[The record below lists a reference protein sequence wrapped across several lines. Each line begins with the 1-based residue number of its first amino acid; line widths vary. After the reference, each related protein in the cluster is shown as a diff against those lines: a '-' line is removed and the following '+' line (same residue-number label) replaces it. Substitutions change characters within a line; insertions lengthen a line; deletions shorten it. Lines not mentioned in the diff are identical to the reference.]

1 MQYSLAE
8 IDAVSKKAARGSGFS
23 WGLSEEA
30 GKAVRYLCSFQLPG
44 PQLLADYLQQ
54 IQRPEFVTGP
64 PVFTPASWSSSLDC
78 LCPLSSGAALADL
91 ITTFNSDRPLQLR
104 DCASPLLMAA
114 VTAIAITR
122 QQRSLSFQW
131 NTVRLTLHPQ
141 GLDREGPQDELLSPM
156 VSEVLVTV
164 VPSTGAAIGP
174 AVLPAEV
181 DEVSWQ
187 QLNDLAFRTYVPSSE
202 TSRAGAG
209 SKLSDND

>member
-1 MQYSLAE
+1 MRYSLAE
-8 IDAVSKKAARGSGFS
+8 IDAVSKKAARGCGFS

-44 PQLLADYLQQ
+44 AQLLADYLQQ
-54 IQRPEFVTGP
+54 IDRSKLTAGP
-64 PVFTPASWSSSLDC
+64 PVLTLASWSSSLDC
-78 LCPLSSGAALADL
+78 LCPLRSGAALADL
-91 ITTFNSDRPLQLR
+91 IATFKKERSLQLR

-114 VTAIAITR
+114 VTANAITR

-131 NTVRLTLHPQ
+131 NTVDLTLHPG
-141 GLDREGPQDELLSPM
+141 GLDREGPKDELLSPI

-164 VPSTGAAIGP
+164 VPSTEAAFGP

-181 DEVSWQ
+181 DEASWQ

-202 TSRAGAG
+202 ASRAGAG